1 MPDCARCS
9 HPHEI
14 HQHYRSNMTD
24 DCAVRDCDCR
34 TYKAPPGRLRR
45 CLERWLR

>member
-24 DCAVRDCDCR
+24 DCAVL
-34 TYKAPPGRLRR
+34 GLRLPHLQGSSRPVRR
-45 CLERWLR
+45 WLERWLR